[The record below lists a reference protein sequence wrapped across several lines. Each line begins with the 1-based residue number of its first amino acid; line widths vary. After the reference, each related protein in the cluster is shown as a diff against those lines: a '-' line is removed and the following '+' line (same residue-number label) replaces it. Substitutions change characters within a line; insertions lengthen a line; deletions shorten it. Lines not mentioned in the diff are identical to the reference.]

1 MSAKKFELFMGCLG
15 NGITVCNKAVIEHGD
30 YKTIA
35 HISNAGNIKFYVN
48 ESYIPESDMEKIKKA
63 AEHNRETFRKN
74 FEMLSDIQQYGKII
88 DELPIKK
95 FVENHKDNRTLEEKL
110 PELREYYYFIM

>member
-1 MSAKKFELFMGCLG
+1 M
-15 NGITVCNKAVIEHGD
+15 IEHGD

-88 DELPIKK
+88 DELPIQK